1 MFDKKKKA
9 QKGAKIGAEDIRK
22 ATEIL
27 EKYKEGKQIL
37 EKKIVEN
44 EKWYRLQHFDHLN
57 ADSKESATSAWMFNS
72 LANKH
77 ADALDNYPRP
87 NIRPREATDS
97 DEAKVL
103 SSIVPVLLDMMNFE
117 ETYSKAWWY
126 KLKNGV
132 VPYGIFWDSTAHNGI
147 GDIQISKCDILNI
160 FWMPGVTDIQ
170 KSPNLFYLDVVKN
183 DALISA
189 YPHLEGKLGGK
200 GLTVSE
206 YVQDDS
212 IDTSDCSIV
221 VEWYYKKKNSRNKT
235 VLHYCKYV
243 NDEILFATENE
254 TKPYITVE
262 GEEKP
267 SLAEVGL
274 YEHGLY
280 PFVFDVLYPEEG
292 TPYGFGFIDICKSPQ
307 KYIDKLNQS
316 MLEYARYS
324 SKPRIYQ
331 KISGGVN
338 EAEFC
343 NPDVQ
348 VVHTN
353 NMSIG
358 ETIGEISPPTY
369 NPQLNSLLEFKIQE
383 LKETSGN
390 RDVNNGGTSGTT
402 TASGI
407 AAQIEAGSK
416 LSRDMIKASYRT
428 YREIITMVVELI
440 RQYYS
445 IERSFRIIGEGGQEE
460 FIRYSNKKLANQKVT
475 DINGVEY
482 SRKPVFDIDISAEK
496 SSPYARASQNEM
508 MINFFRMGFFNP
520 QMAEQALLCL
530 DGMDFDGKDNIIAS
544 VQKNA
549 MMQQTLITLAQMLI
563 PLAQATRPELLPQI
577 QQILAQSGL
586 QQMMPSTGGG
596 QINLNPNG
604 ESSVTQKA
612 RLRTAEATNP
622 Q

>member
-1 MFDKKKKA
+1 
-9 QKGAKIGAEDIRK
+9 
-22 ATEIL
+22 
-27 EKYKEGKQIL
+27 
-37 EKKIVEN
+37 
-44 EKWYRLQHFDHLN
+44 
-57 ADSKESATSAWMFNS
+57 
-72 LANKH
+72 
-77 ADALDNYPRP
+77 
-87 NIRPREATDS
+87 
-97 DEAKVL
+97 
-103 SSIVPVLLDMMNFE
+103 
-117 ETYSKAWWY
+117 
-126 KLKNGV
+126 
-132 VPYGIFWDSTAHNGI
+132 
-147 GDIQISKCDILNI
+147 
-160 FWMPGVTDIQ
+160 
-170 KSPNLFYLDVVKN
+170 
-183 DALISA
+183 
-189 YPHLEGKLGGK
+189 
-200 GLTVSE
+200 
-206 YVQDDS
+206 
-212 IDTSDCSIV
+212 
-221 VEWYYKKKNSRNKT
+221 
-235 VLHYCKYV
+235 LHYCKYV

-416 LSRDMIKASYRT
+416 LSRDMIKSSYRT

-520 QMAEQALLCL
+520 QMAEQALLCI

-563 PLAQATRPELLPQI
+563 PLAQATRPDLLPQI

-586 QQMMPSTGGG
+586 QQMMPSTSGG